1 MSAHTQGPWRI
12 GNIMQY
18 VGYDCTTV
26 GLMIG
31 PVYLSCF
38 EYGQKRCGEIT
49 DHVRERMLTDA
60 RLISAAPDMYE
71 ALKAARECIL
81 GRANIEYRK
90 HGESTPLQDIY
101 EELIAQID
109 AAMAKAGQ

>member
-31 PVYLSCF
+31 PVYLSGF

-71 ALKAARECIL
+71 ALKEMVRVAD
-81 GRANIEYRK
+81 AN
-90 HGESTPLQDIY
+90 G
-101 EELIAQID
+101 ID
-109 AAMAKAGQ
+109 AHYARAVNSARAALAKAGQ

>member
-31 PVYLSCF
+31 PVYLSGF

-71 ALKAARECIL
+71 ALKMWSRWDDMTALELSMALEATAAAL
-81 GRANIEYRK
+81 
-90 HGESTPLQDIY
+90 
-101 EELIAQID
+101 
-109 AAMAKAGQ
+109 AKAGGQ